1 MAKNDKEKI
10 EATEKEKKNTGF
22 EYMVNSS
29 EKFKKLKQDCIMA
42 CKLSLTGL
50 TNLIVNYEDP
60 CLVDAFINSC
70 FLESEL
76 YKGTYNIDAVE
87 LQQGRPGL
95 GFAAR
100 YIDNLIYG
108 TMEEETDAN
117 GNSEPK
123 TDSLTGKRQRN
134 PDGFVNRKEVLD
146 RDGFQDRLLVIKNI
160 DYCMDFCQTTPGL
173 LDARSLWIFDN
184 FRNPSIKKG
193 CRILLVTNEPLKFPF
208 KTRSVTIDP
217 VDEFEAKHIIA
228 GHIKLFQKG
237 KYIVEMNENQKRQ
250 VVRKISGLT
259 YTEAADAL
267 GESFQKAILKDK
279 TVDSV
284 ISLKKLREKI
294 NRNFMEDAVGLTH
307 LTARPWEDY
316 ICPKSSNFTYDVK
329 KIVRDFEEIEAIKKN
344 TEKILKDGGD
354 DTSFTKN
361 AEAIRQRMPHV
372 IILYGKGGVGKCLK
386 KGTPVLMFDGKIKKV
401 EDIKVGELLMGPDYK
416 PRTVLTTNS
425 GTSQLYRVEQNNGD
439 SYACNGAHILSL
451 KKELPNSQPFFISVE
466 DYIKKSESWKKDYYG
481 WKSIYGLQSM
491 EKPIIRLSTVV
502 NVSQIGEGEYF
513 GFTIDG
519 DHQFLLGDFTVTHNS
534 AFPIHFAGLLDFD
547 VWDFNVTA
555 THSKWIGEGPD
566 RMREAINKISKTSH
580 VIIRIDEYDRGMGAT
595 GDSGN
600 GMHEAHKQVEAEFMN
615 WLQNAHEENLFI
627 KNDIFLILTTN
638 HKENI
643 TGPLLRSGRAD
654 LVIDI
659 ADFDRE
665 SMREAFVSAPRRMTN
680 RGIFMLGFKSV
691 AEFEGAVSKL
701 DIDALSEMAQ
711 QKGFTVRDVDT
722 LLQEMASHNY
732 YFMNGKEGLAW
743 NNESFVKVMEGST
756 GSVKGENTCEL
767 VLGDRFVMSKKE
779 EENSQKVF
787 DFYKECDSFNL
798 DRFKEV
804 NCFKE

>member
-1 MAKNDKEKI
+1 MAKNNKEKI
-10 EATEKEKKNTGF
+10 ETTEKEKKNTGF

-354 DTSFTKN
+354 DTLFTKN

-372 IILYGKGGVGKCLK
+372 IILYGKGGVGK
-386 KGTPVLMFDGKIKKV
+386 
-401 EDIKVGELLMGPDYK
+401 
-416 PRTVLTTNS
+416 
-425 GTSQLYRVEQNNGD
+425 
-439 SYACNGAHILSL
+439 
-451 KKELPNSQPFFISVE
+451 
-466 DYIKKSESWKKDYYG
+466 
-481 WKSIYGLQSM
+481 
-491 EKPIIRLSTVV
+491 
-502 NVSQIGEGEYF
+502 
-513 GFTIDG
+513 
-519 DHQFLLGDFTVTHNS
+519 S

-600 GMHEAHKQVEAEFMN
+600 GMHEAYKQVEAEFMN

-680 RGIFMLGFKSV
+680 RGIFMLGFKDVS
-691 AEFEGAVSKL
+691 EFEGAVSKL
-701 DIDALSEMAQ
+701 DIDVLSEMAQ